1 MGSTVELTLQIVA
14 TVLAHG
20 LSWLAV
26 CHALL
31 SKRDPRSALG
41 WTVTALFLPLLGPLL
56 YLLFGISRAESRA
69 EKIMHEIASHEANYP
84 QIPPPVPLASI
95 PENTLRMARM
105 GQQLTGS
112 PLCGGNRLR
121 ILHNGDEAY
130 PAMLEAIAN
139 AHRHVWLLTYIF
151 NAGQVASEF
160 CAALRAAHER
170 GVDVRVL
177 VDGVGA
183 LYSWRKP
190 WRELASEGI
199 SVGVFREPRLFP
211 PNWGIN
217 LRNHRKLLV
226 CDGLAFTG
234 GMNIADDNVQS
245 GASHCVQDVHFACS
259 GPIVGQ
265 LRRAFLINWGFAT
278 GTYPPLP
285 AADDRPAGNSYCR
298 IVMDGPGT
306 DADVLHDLYC
316 GAINSALHHV
326 RIMTPYFLPTHD
338 LTAALRSAAQ
348 RGVDVRIVLPGKN
361 NLAPV
366 HWASLRLLPA
376 LLQAGVR
383 VWLQPPPFAHT
394 KLLAVDGYYCQFG
407 SANLDARSLRLN
419 FELNTEVFD
428 TALHDALAA
437 HMDDA
442 ATRGEEITLSRLAA
456 QSLPARLRNAACWL
470 FSPYL

>member
-1 MGSTVELTLQIVA
+1 MVLALQIA
-14 TVLAHG
+14 GSLLAHA
-20 LSWLAV
+20 LSWLAL

-31 SKRDPRSALG
+31 TKRDPRSALG
-41 WTVTALFLPLLGPLL
+41 WAATAFFLPVLGPLL
-56 YLLFGISRAESRA
+56 YVIFGISRAESRA
-69 EKIMHEIASHEANYP
+69 EKIMHEIAAHEADYP
-84 QIPPPVPLASI
+84 QETPPVSLTSI
-95 PENTLRMARM
+95 PENILRMARM
-105 GQQLTGS
+105 GQNLTGS
-112 PLCGGNRLR
+112 PLCGGNELR
-121 ILHNGDEAY
+121 ILHNGDAAY
-130 PAMLEAIAN
+130 PAMLEAIAR
-139 AHRHVWLLTYIF
+139 ASGQVWLLTYIF
-151 NAGQVASEF
+151 NAGRVASEF
-160 CAALRAAHER
+160 CAALRAAHAR
-170 GVDVRVL
+170 GMDVRVL

-190 WRELASEGI
+190 WRELAADGI
-199 SVGVFREPRLFP
+199 RVGVFREPRLFP

-234 GMNIADDNVQS
+234 GMNIADDNLQS
-245 GASHCVQDVHFACS
+245 SSSHCVQDVHFACK

-278 GTYPPLP
+278 GEYSRLP
-285 AADDRPAGNSYCR
+285 AVDDRSGGKSYCR

-316 GAINSALHHV
+316 GAINSALRSV
-326 RIMTPYFLPTHD
+326 RMMTPYFLPTHD

-348 RGVDVRIVLPGKN
+348 RGVDVRVVLPGRN

-383 VWLQPPPFAHT
+383 VWFQPPPFAHT
-394 KLLAVDGYYCQFG
+394 KLLTVDGYYCQFG

-428 TALHDALAA
+428 TDLHDRLAA
-437 HMDDA
+437 HMDA
-442 ATRGEEITLSRLAA
+442 AAARGEEMTLARLEA
-456 QSLPARLRNAACWL
+456 QPLPVRLRNAACWL